1 MESKALRHFVQVVEQ
16 GSVTRAAKVLNIAQP
31 ALSISIQKL
40 EQSLGVS
47 LFRRHDKKLTL
58 TQEGQV
64 LLPHAKRVCQQ
75 LQDATWAIDEMKG
88 LKKGEVRLGAP
99 SMMGSYFL
107 PPLIMAFKRRYP
119 DLKISLLDAGTQSIR
134 QMLLDGKL
142 DLGVII
148 DEDVSD
154 KLVTD
159 RLFSSPM
166 VAVTSPNHLLAQ
178 QKSVSFKA
186 FFSYPQVM
194 FKPSYF
200 HRDYLD
206 RIAERY
212 QYQSQL
218 AFETN
223 LLPVI
228 LKLVKADQAITALL
242 KLVTDNEPELAA
254 IPFEESVSV
263 DLALAWR
270 TEGYLSLA
278 DRAFIEFV
286 KEWVKPAQ

>member
-16 GSVTRAAKVLNIAQP
+16 GSVTQAAKVLHIAQP

-40 EQSLGVS
+40 EKSLGVN
-47 LFRRHDKKLTL
+47 LFRRHDKTLSL

-75 LQDATWAIDEMKG
+75 LQDAKWAIDEMKG

-107 PPLIMAFKRRYP
+107 PPLIMAFKQRYP

-134 QMLLDGKL
+134 QMLLDGEL

-148 DEDVSD
+148 DEEVSD

-166 VAVTSPNHLLAQ
+166 VAVTSSNHPLAK
-178 QKSVSFKA
+178 QKSVSFDD
-186 FFSYPQVM
+186 FFSYPHVM
-194 FKPSYF
+194 FKPGYF

-206 RIAERY
+206 RIAKRY
-212 QYQSQL
+212 QYHAHL
-218 AFETN
+218 EFETN
-223 LLPVI
+223 LLAVI
-228 LKLVKADQAITALL
+228 LTLVKAEQAITALL
-242 KLVTDNEPELAA
+242 KLVTDNEPDLAA
-254 IPFEESVSV
+254 IPFEHAVPV

-270 TEGYLSLA
+270 TDGYLSLA
-278 DRAFIEFV
+278 DRAFIDFV
-286 KEWVKPAQ
+286 KEWVDKYQ